1 MRLEVG
7 SQWNAVASARLCRCG
22 AVAAPAR
29 GSGTPG
35 RSCPSAYV
43 SSQNRMRRRVQ
54 SSELLSVSGPELV
67 RRSACSGSATA
78 PGHRAVPAVDTPVDR
93 PGREPRRSTQSHVAP
108 RGHAHGRWPWSSRI
122 RPYISRYQLRA
133 TSRGAFWRL
142 NAPAR
147 GAAFSAPRALCAR
160 RVYVRVSVRVDG
172 ASLREQ
178 DAARSRDSAMNG
190 LMKRRARRNV
200 GEPRPG
206 LAVRG
211 RRHRERFTICR

>member
-67 RRSACSGSATA
+67 RRSACSGSATGTA
-78 PGHRAVPAVDTPVDR
+78 PAVTPVDR

-147 GAAFSAPRALCAR
+147 GGLAPRARAIGSMLGFR
-160 RVYVRVSVRVDG
+160 LGSMVRVC
-172 ASLREQ
+172 E
-178 DAARSRDSAMNG
+178 N
-190 LMKRRARRNV
+190 KT
-200 GEPRPG
+200 PRGQETP
-206 LAVRG
+206 R
-211 RRHRERFTICR
+211 